1 MCILIQHG
9 TMEPLKIVQTSELSE
24 EQKNQILRIWNSEY
38 PEFLAYSNVSGF
50 DRYLDELENSRHYIA
65 KYRNEIIG
73 WVCLFDRDEEKWF
86 VTLVS
91 SSSQKSGVGSRLI
104 QTAKADSNALN
115 GWVIEKDSYL
125 KANGDLYKSPL
136 AFYEKNGF
144 EKTNDHFSNKDF
156 EAVRVTWGRCQ

>member
-1 MCILIQHG
+1 
-9 TMEPLKIVQTSELSE
+9 MEPLEIVQTSVLSE

-38 PEFLAYSNVSGF
+38 PEFLLYSNVSDF
-50 DRYLDELENSRHYIA
+50 DFYLDELENSRHYIA

-91 SSSQKSGVGSRLI
+91 SSSQKRGVGSHLI
-104 QTAKADSNALN
+104 QIAQNHSKVLN
-115 GWVIEKDSYL
+115 GWVIEKASYF

-156 EAVRVTWGRCQ
+156 EAVQVRWTRDS